1 MGWFILISIFGL
13 LILNVPV
20 GFCLGMA
27 SVLVILVSGA
37 GTLNAAPHIIF
48 AGLNSFPLMA
58 IPLFILAGEIMNSG
72 GITQRLVDF
81 SACIVGHFRG
91 GLAFV
96 TIVAGMIMAGVSG
109 SAVADTAALG
119 AILVPAMVLA
129 GIDKGYSAAIV
140 ALAGTIGI
148 IIPPSIPMVL
158 YGVTANV
165 SIGALFL
172 AGVIPGVL
180 VGLSLMV
187 ITYFHAKKHH
197 YPKGE
202 RASLAKTWKSFKVS
216 FLAMVMPIIILG
228 GILTGVAT
236 PTESA
241 VVAVFYGL
249 VVGLFIYRQL
259 KIADLPKICFET
271 AKSTA
276 VVMILVGMSQLLG
289 WVLTY
294 ENIPQQIVSFFTTL
308 PVPKYMVFFILDML
322 LIVAGFFLH
331 GPAMIV
337 VLVPIMLPIVT
348 ALGMDPVQFGLIFT
362 IAVAIG
368 GLTPPVA
375 ATLFVVTS
383 LANLSIARVLKSMA
397 WMLVAITVIF
407 FLVTYIPFLSMWIPR
422 LFYGFK

>member
-1 MGWFILISIFGL
+1 MGWLILISIFVL
-13 LILNVPV
+13 LVLNVPV

-27 SVLVILVSGA
+27 SVFAILVSGA
-37 GTLNAAPHIIF
+37 GTLNAAPHLLF
-48 AGLNSFPLMA
+48 AGLDSFALMA

-81 SACIVGHFRG
+81 SACLVGHFRG

-119 AILVPAMVLA
+119 AILIPAMVLA
-129 GIDKGYSAAIV
+129 GIDKGYAAAIV

-172 AGVIPGVL
+172 GGVIPGVM
-180 VGLSLMV
+180 VGLSLM
-187 ITYFHAKKHH
+187 ILTYFHAKKHG
-197 YPKGE
+197 YPKGQ
-202 RASLAKTWKSFKVS
+202 RASWSKTWKTFKYS

-228 GILTGVAT
+228 GILSGIAT

-259 KIADLPKICFET
+259 KIVDLPRICFEA

-276 VVMILVGMSQLLG
+276 VIMILVGMSQLLG

-294 ENIPQQIVSFFTTL
+294 ENIPQQIVAFFTNL
-308 PVPKYMVFFILDML
+308 PLQRFMVFFILDVL
-322 LIVAGFFLH
+322 LIIAGFFLH

-337 VLVPIMLPIVT
+337 VLAPIMLPIVV
-348 ALGMDPVQFGLIFT
+348 ALGMDPVQFGLVFT

-383 LANLSIARVLKSMA
+383 LANLPMPRVLRSMA
-397 WMLVAITVIF
+397 WMLTAVAVIF
-407 FLVTYIPFLSMWIPR
+407 FMVTYIPFLSMFIPR
-422 LFYGFK
+422 LFYGLK

>member
-1 MGWFILISIFGL
+1 MGWLILISIFVL
-13 LILNVPV
+13 LVLNVPV

-27 SVLVILVSGA
+27 SVVAILVSGA
-37 GTLNAAPHIIF
+37 GTLNAAPHLLF
-48 AGLNSFPLMA
+48 AGIDSFALMA

-81 SACIVGHFRG
+81 SGCLVGHFRG

-119 AILVPAMVLA
+119 AILIPAMVLS
-129 GIDKGYSAAIV
+129 GIDKGYAAAIV
-140 ALAGTIGI
+140 AMAGTIGI

-158 YGVTANV
+158 YGVTANC

-172 AGVIPGVL
+172 GGVIPGVMI
-180 VGLSLMV
+180 GLSLMI
-187 ITYFHAKKHH
+187 ITYFHAKKHN
-197 YPKGE
+197 YVKGE
-202 RASLAKTWKSFKVS
+202 RATWSKTWKTFKFS
-216 FLAMVMPIIILG
+216 FLAMIMPMIILG
-228 GILTGVAT
+228 GILSGVAT

-249 VVGLFIYRQL
+249 VVGFFIYRQL
-259 KIADLPKICFET
+259 RLADLPRIFFET
-271 AKSTA
+271 AKSTGII
-276 VVMILVGMSQLLG
+276 MILVGMSQLLG
-289 WVLTY
+289 WVLTF
-294 ENIPQQIVSFFTTL
+294 ENIPQQIVAFFTHL
-308 PVPKYMVFFILDML
+308 PVSKHMVFFILDLL

-337 VLVPIMLPIVT
+337 VLAPIMLPIVT
-348 ALGMDPVQFGLIFT
+348 ALGMDPVQFGLVFT

-383 LANLSIARVLKSMA
+383 LANLSIERVMKSMA
-397 WMLVAITVIF
+397 WMLLAIAVIF
-407 FLVTYIPFLSMWIPR
+407 FMVTYIPFLSMSIPK
-422 LFYGFK
+422 LFYGTR

>member
-1 MGWFILISIFGL
+1 MGWVILISIFVL
-13 LILNVPV
+13 LILNVPI
-20 GFCLGMA
+20 GLCLGMA
-27 SVLVILVSGA
+27 SVIAILVSGA
-37 GTLNAAPHIIF
+37 GTLNAAPHLIF
-48 AGLNSFPLMA
+48 AGLNSYALMA
-58 IPLFILAGEIMNSG
+58 IPLFILAGEIMNTG

-81 SACIVGHFRG
+81 SKCLVGHFRG

-119 AILVPAMVLA
+119 AILIPAMVLS
-129 GIDKGYSAAIV
+129 GIDKGYAAALV

-172 AGVIPGVL
+172 GGVIPGML
-180 VGLSLMV
+180 VGFGLMIV
-187 ITYFHAKKHH
+187 TYFRAKKYN
-197 YPKGE
+197 YPRGE
-202 RASLAKTWKSFKVS
+202 KSSLSNTWKTFKS
-216 FLAMVMPIIILG
+216 SAWAMVMPVIILG

-241 VVAVFYGL
+241 VVAVAYGF
-249 VVGLFIYRQL
+249 VVGLFIYREL
-259 KIADLPKICFET
+259 KLTDLPRICFET

-276 VVMILVGMSQLLG
+276 IIMILVGMSQLLG
-289 WVLTY
+289 WVLTF
-294 ENIPQQIVSFFTTL
+294 ENIPQQIVAFFTNL
-308 PVPKYMVFFILDML
+308 PVHKFMIFLFLDVLL
-322 LIVAGFFLH
+322 LIAGFFMH

-348 ALGMDPVQFGLIFT
+348 ALGMDPVQFGLVFT
-362 IAVAIG
+362 LAVAIG

-375 ATLFVVTS
+375 ACLFVVAS
-383 LANLSIARVLKSMA
+383 LANLPLIRVLKPMA
-397 WMLVAITVIF
+397 WMLAAITIAF
-407 FLVTYIPFLSMWIPR
+407 FMVTYIPFLSLFVPQ
-422 LFYGFK
+422 LFYGLK